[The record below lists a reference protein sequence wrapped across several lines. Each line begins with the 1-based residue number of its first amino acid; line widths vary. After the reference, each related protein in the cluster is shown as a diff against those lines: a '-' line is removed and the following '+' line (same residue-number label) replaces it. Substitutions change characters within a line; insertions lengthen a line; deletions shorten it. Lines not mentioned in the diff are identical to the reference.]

1 MFFLKGISHF
11 TSTFVWKLV
20 LVYRCPPGS
29 IPENFGLY
37 YCLHL
42 CSLVVTCFKNYI
54 LCPLCIISNFKIKY
68 FHCSICYS
76 GLDLH
81 LYCCGLLCHMSLTHL
96 TARFILPPSSGSYYV
111 WWLFFNFVLFLFFQ
125 FLCIFSTGTS
135 QSKVST
141 DILFGLRQGVFNL
154 YYEVTK

>member
-1 MFFLKGISHF
+1 MFFLKGISPF

-20 LVYRCPPGS
+20 LVYRCPPSS
-29 IPENFGLY
+29 IPGIWGLY
-37 YCLHL
+37 FCLHL
-42 CSLVVTCFKNYI
+42 CSLVVTMFQNDI
-54 LCPLCIISNFKIKY
+54 LCPFCIISSFKIEY

-76 GLDLH
+76 GFG
-81 LYCCGLLCHMSLTHL
+81 LYCCGLLGHMSLTHL
-96 TARFILPPSSGSYYV
+96 IARFILLPSSGSCGDR
-111 WWLFFNFVLFLFFQ
+111 WLFFQLCCFFLFFSQ

-141 DILFGLRQGVFNL
+141 DILFGPRQSFFNL